1 MKITD
6 PDKQEVY
13 YHLGEARR
21 SLHYQAPLIHCITH
35 PIVINDCANAV
46 LALGGR
52 PIMAEHPV
60 EVADISAS
68 AAALTVSLGNI
79 TDARAESMFLAGK
92 AIKRINIAK
101 DAKRASVIDL
111 VGITCSSFR
120 MELAKRFIKE
130 CEPAVIKGNGSEIR
144 AIAGTAFHGTGVD
157 VSAADAV
164 TAKDPDTVRSM
175 ARIAKELA
183 KETGAV
189 VMVTGEVD
197 IIASPKYDAIYT
209 IYNGSPNMAKVTGT
223 GCMLTCI
230 TGTYLAATYAF
241 NACILAALTLDCAG
255 EYAYAAKGLGTYHIE
270 LINQLSLMDE
280 TKIAPLANMQLLY
293 L

>member
-1 MKITD
+1 MDNMNKELLFTCLNQTR
-6 PDKQEVY
+6 KK
-13 YHLGEARR
+13 
-21 SLHYQAPLIHCITH
+21 LHSQAPLIHCITH

-60 EVADISAS
+60 EVTDISAS

-92 AIKRINIAK
+92 AIKRTNIAEN
-101 DAKRASVIDL
+101 AKRASVIDL

-120 MELAKRFIKE
+120 MELAKRFMKE

-164 TAKDPDTVRSM
+164 TAKDPDTVYSM
-175 ARIAKELA
+175 AHIVRELA

-189 VMVTGEVD
+189 ILATGEVD
-197 IIASPKYDAIYT
+197 IIASPDEDTVFA
-209 IYNGSPNMAKVTGT
+209 IYNGSPNMANVTGT

-230 TGTYLAATYAF
+230 TGTYLAVTDALT
-241 NACILAALTLDCAG
+241 ACILATLTLDCAG
-255 EYAYAAKGLGTYHIE
+255 ECANAAQGLGTYHIE

-280 TKIAPLANMQLLY
+280 TRIAQLANVRLLH
-293 L
+293 

>member
-1 MKITD
+1 MTITD
-6 PDKQEVY
+6 PDKQEIY
-13 YHLGEARR
+13 YHLEETR
-21 SLHYQAPLIHCITH
+21 SKLHAQAPLIHCITH

-92 AIKRINIAK
+92 AIKRMNIAENE
-101 DAKRASVIDL
+101 KRASVIDL

-144 AIAGTAFHGTGVD
+144 AMAGTAFHGTGVD

-164 TAKDPDTVRSM
+164 TAKDPDTVHSM
-175 ARIAKELA
+175 AHIAKELA
-183 KETGAV
+183 IETGAV

-197 IIASPKYDAIYT
+197 IIASPKKDAVYT

-230 TGTYLAATYAF
+230 TGTYLAVTYALD
-241 NACILAALTLDCAG
+241 ACILAALTLDCAG
-255 EYAYAAKGLGTYHIE
+255 EYAYAAKGLGTYHME

-280 TKIAPLANMQLLY
+280 TQIAQLSNMQVLY

>member
-1 MKITD
+1 MDNINKTIDETTNIENE
-6 PDKQEVY
+6 PVLSCLKQI
-13 YHLGEARR
+13 R
-21 SLHYQAPLIHCITH
+21 SQLRNQAPLIHCITH

-46 LALGGR
+46 LAIGGR
-52 PIMAEHPV
+52 PIMAEHPA
-60 EVADISAS
+60 EVADIASS

-92 AIKRINIAK
+92 AIKRMNNTENG
-101 DAKRASVIDL
+101 KRASVIDL

-144 AIAGTAFHGTGVD
+144 AI
-157 VSAADAV
+157 SA
-164 TAKDPDTVRSM
+164 KNPDSVKSM
-175 ARIAKELA
+175 AHIAGKLA
-183 KETGAV
+183 QETGAV

-197 IIASPKYDAIYT
+197 IIASPENEIAYA

-230 TGTYLAATYAF
+230 TGTYLSVTDALT
-241 NACILAALTLDCAG
+241 ACVLAALTLDCAG
-255 EYAYAAKGLGTYHIE
+255 ECANAAKGLGTYHIE
-270 LINQLSLMDE
+270 LIDQLSLIDE
-280 TKIAPLANMQLLY
+280 TKIAQLANIQLLQ
-293 L
+293 

>member
-1 MKITD
+1 MDNMNKEPLFTCLD
-6 PDKQEVY
+6 Q
-13 YHLGEARR
+13 ARKT
-21 SLHYQAPLIHCITH
+21 LHSQAPLIHCITH

-79 TDARAESMFLAGK
+79 TDARAESMFPAGK
-92 AIKRINIAK
+92 AIKRINITEN
-101 DAKRASVIDL
+101 AKRASVIDL

-144 AIAGTAFHGTGVD
+144 AMAGTVFHGTGVD

-175 ARIAKELA
+175 AHIAGKLA
-183 KETGAV
+183 QETGAV
-189 VMVTGEVD
+189 VMATGEVD
-197 IIASPKYDAIYT
+197 MIASPENEIAYAV
-209 IYNGSPNMAKVTGT
+209 YNGSPNMAKVTGT
-223 GCMLTCI
+223 GCMLACI
-230 TGTYLAATYAF
+230 TGTYLAVTDALT
-241 NACILAALTLDCAG
+241 ACALAAVTLDCAG
-255 EYAYAAKGLGTYHIE
+255 ECANAANGLGTYHME
-270 LINQLSLMDE
+270 LINQLSLMNE
-280 TKIAPLANMQLLY
+280 TTIAQLANVKLLQ
-293 L
+293 